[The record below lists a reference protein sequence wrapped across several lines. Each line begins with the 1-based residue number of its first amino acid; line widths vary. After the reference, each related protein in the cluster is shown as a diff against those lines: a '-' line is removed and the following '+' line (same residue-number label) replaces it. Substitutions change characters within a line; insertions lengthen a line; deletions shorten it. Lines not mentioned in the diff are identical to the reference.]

1 MGLPADKDITSS
13 DDQMRQAGID
23 YLKRCVQTAAALGSP
38 ALGGLPYVPWLYF
51 PDDNNLQP
59 YRDRAAAAVR
69 EVAAVAA
76 DEGIVIC
83 LEIINRFETFMF
95 NTVQEGLAFLRQ
107 VDHPAVKLHLD
118 TYHMNMEE
126 DHMGDAIRAASEHLG
141 HFHCAASNRKLP
153 GKGHINWS
161 EIRTALDDIDYQ
173 GGLVIE
179 TFPNPMVETGRTI
192 NVWRP
197 LVSDFDAEAAEA
209 AQFIQRT
216 LIDPA

>member
-1 MGLPADKDITSS
+1 VNILDI
-13 DDQMRQAGID
+13 
-23 YLKRCVQTAAALGSP
+23 
-38 ALGGLPYVPWLYF
+38 
-51 PDDNNLQP
+51 
-59 YRDRAAAAVR
+59 
-69 EVAAVAA
+69 
-76 DEGIVIC
+76 
-83 LEIINRFETFMF
+83 
-95 NTVQEGLAFLRQ
+95 
-107 VDHPAVKLHLD
+107 
-118 TYHMNMEE
+118 
-126 DHMGDAIRAASEHLG
+126 
-141 HFHCAASNRKLP
+141 FHCAASNRKLP